1 VVVAVVVGLVGL
13 ADFVA
18 VGAADAVGDAVTVIG
33 GNMGGG
39 ELSGSPL
46 LHNTTIAAIA
56 KITANRPAMIL
67 RFNGF
72 LLSL

>member
-1 VVVAVVVGLVGL
+1 LVGL

-56 KITANRPAMIL
+56 ANRPAMIL

>member
-46 LHNTTIAAIA
+46 LHDTTIAATA
-56 KITANRPAMIL
+56 KITANRRAMIL

>member
-1 VVVAVVVGLVGL
+1 MVVGLVVGLVG
-13 ADFVA
+13 FVA

-46 LHNTTIAAIA
+46 LRNTTLAA
-56 KITANRPAMIL
+56 ITANRPAMIL